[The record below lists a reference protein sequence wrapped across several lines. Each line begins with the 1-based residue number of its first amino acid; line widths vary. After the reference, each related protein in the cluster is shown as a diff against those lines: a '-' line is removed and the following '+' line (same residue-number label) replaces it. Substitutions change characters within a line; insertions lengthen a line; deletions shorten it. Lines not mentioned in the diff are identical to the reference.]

1 MQKKFENS
9 KIRDKKKNPCEET
22 QFANSIIRDNK
33 IRDHPCEETQL
44 TIMKMALKAVCPYI
58 HPNSINFKY
67 APFEAWV
74 RLGGETARSL
84 FPPRLLHALAYKY
97 ELPDI

>member
-1 MQKKFENS
+1 MTLRVKKR
-9 KIRDKKKNPCEET
+9 KTVILRDHPCEKKN
-22 QFANSIIRDNK
+22 S
-33 IRDHPCEETQL
+33 DHPCEETQL

-67 APFEAWV
+67 APFKAWV

>member
-1 MQKKFENS
+1 
-9 KIRDKKKNPCEET
+9 
-22 QFANSIIRDNK
+22 
-33 IRDHPCEETQL
+33 
-44 TIMKMALKAVCPYI
+44 MKMALKAVCPYI

-67 APFEAWV
+67 SPFKAWV